1 MNAIR
6 MIAEVEGDTL
16 TIPNMGQFSGTRV
29 ELIILPFD
37 QEREEM
43 LSLSLRGLSRAYG
56 DDEPE
61 YTEADVRERNPDY
74 EKR

>member
-6 MIAEVEGDTL
+6 IIVEVE
-16 TIPNMGQFSGTRV
+16 
-29 ELIILPFD
+29 
-37 QEREEM
+37 
-43 LSLSLRGLSRAYG
+43 G

>member
-6 MIAEVEGDTL
+6 VIAEVEGDTL

-43 LSLSLRGLSRAYG
+43 LSFSLGGLSRAYG